1 MSKKTKTRSRQ
12 VVLGLQA
19 SQSPLVSA
27 TYNIQ
32 STRRAA
38 ANHTAT
44 WVFWVYLLAIATIE
58 ALTLLYHVWAGLV
71 LHTLLLVILT
81 LHSGLGRNDSARKL
95 SLTLTLV
102 PLIRLLSLSLPML
115 RLPLS
120 SWYLLIS
127 LPMLLATWVVVQQTG
142 LPRQVL
148 GLHSPR
154 KVFHVMMMSGGL
166 GLGAL
171 KYLVFQPLPL
181 AEPFTETRLLWLYLL
196 LIFLAG
202 FTEEVIFRGL
212 IQAAAWPVM
221 GHRAL
226 LYSAAVFAV
235 LHIGYLSVPVVLFAF
250 FVGLLFGQIVR
261 WSGSILGV
269 ALLHSTI
276 DLTQVMV
283 LPSALHIDTA
293 INPMAAW
300 LFSLSM
306 ITPGVILLLLALMT
320 AGLAIVLMVLGYLS
334 ALP

>member
-1 MSKKTKTRSRQ
+1 
-12 VVLGLQA
+12 
-19 SQSPLVSA
+19 
-27 TYNIQ
+27 
-32 STRRAA
+32 
-38 ANHTAT
+38 
-44 WVFWVYLLAIATIE
+44 LLAIATIE

-261 WSGSILGV
+261 WSGSILGA
-269 ALLHSTI
+269 ALLHG
-276 DLTQVMV
+276 VMDVMMLIV
-283 LPSALHIDTA
+283 LPSTLHMGTEMHAVSI
-293 INPMAAW
+293 W
-300 LFSLSM
+300 LFSLEM
-306 ITPGVILLLLALMT
+306 LAPGVILLMLALMT
-320 AGLAIVLMVLGYLS
+320 AGLALTLIVLSYLCT
-334 ALP
+334 LP